1 MKMMKKIT
9 AGILSFVLIGSIL
22 LGNITKMF
30 SYAEEAPLPEGVEK
44 GIDVSSY
51 NGDVDYSK
59 VASQGYTFV
68 MMRIGSG
75 TYGQDS
81 KFAANYSNAKEAGL
95 KVGAYFYSYALT
107 VEQASKEAADCISM
121 LEGRGFDFPIAYDM
135 ENEDSLNT
143 GKENVTA
150 MTKTF
155 LDAIISAGYQGM
167 VYSYRNSLVDVF
179 DYETLS
185 NYPVWIANYDVS
197 YPDYPNPYKMWQYTI
212 GSVPGANTDGGQCDV
227 NYLYTNFVEASG
239 VSISQNTLELQIDN
253 AMQAQL
259 SAAIEPEN
267 ASNKLVKWTS
277 DDEKIATVDANGVVT
292 AVANGTVNIKAN
304 AVNGVSASCVV
315 NVTTPATGL
324 EIGNASLSMGKG
336 EKMELEPVLTPAT
349 STDEVT
355 YKSENEKIVKVNKD
369 GSIEGIKKGKATIIT
384 TTTSG
389 VTKKVTVTVGRRPFC
404 LRLGTFYQTIKVGE
418 SYQLEPKISKGAT
431 CNQIKYS
438 SRNEYKASVDE
449 NGLITGVAGGYTVIS
464 AKTYNNKKAWVII
477 KVVE

>member
-1 MKMMKKIT
+1 
-9 AGILSFVLIGSIL
+9 
-22 LGNITKMF
+22 
-30 SYAEEAPLPEGVEK
+30 
-44 GIDVSSY
+44 
-51 NGDVDYSK
+51 
-59 VASQGYTFV
+59 
-68 MMRIGSG
+68 
-75 TYGQDS
+75 
-81 KFAANYSNAKEAGL
+81 
-95 KVGAYFYSYALT
+95 
-107 VEQASKEAADCISM
+107 
-121 LEGRGFDFPIAYDM
+121 
-135 ENEDSLNT
+135 
-143 GKENVTA
+143 
-150 MTKTF
+150 
-155 LDAIISAGYQGM
+155 
-167 VYSYRNSLVDVF
+167 
-179 DYETLS
+179 
-185 NYPVWIANYDVS
+185 
-197 YPDYPNPYKMWQYTI
+197 
-212 GSVPGANTDGGQCDV
+212 
-227 NYLYTNFVEASG
+227 
-239 VSISQNTLELQIDN
+239 
-253 AMQAQL
+253 MQAQL